1 MARLWLRR
9 AALWAAATASALL
22 LAACGSGTIE
32 SQLHPS
38 RLVVFGDAFA
48 DVGQTGTRYTINDGS
63 INNWTLQLA
72 SRFGLGLAPQAS
84 GGLNYATGNA
94 RVTTKPDAAGKT
106 TTPTV
111 KEQVDAFLAGN
122 AVQSNDLI
130 VLNAGIADVVAE
142 VAQYNAGTETRDQ
155 LIADVKQAG
164 ADLGAQVRRLVN
176 AGATHVAVVGT
187 YNLSKSPWATQTA
200 QQSLL
205 DEASLR
211 FNDQLLLSIVDLGA
225 NVLYVDLALYYNLV
239 IASPTGYEM
248 TNSTDLACTSVDAG
262 AGIGTGAGQVN
273 SALCTSSTLVTGINP
288 LNYVFADRVY
298 PSPHAHRLFGDYAYD
313 KISQRW

>member
-9 AALWAAATASALL
+9 AALCAATASALL
-22 LAACGSGTIE
+22 LAACGSGSIE

-38 RLVVFGDAFA
+38 RMVVFGDAFA
-48 DVGQTGTRYTINDGS
+48 DVGQTGTRYTVNDGS

-72 SRFGLGLAPQAS
+72 SRFGVTVAPAVG
-84 GGLNYATGNA
+84 GGLGYATGNA
-94 RVTTKPDAAGKT
+94 RVNSKPDAAGNAA
-106 TTPTV
+106 TPTV

-142 VAQYNAGTETRDQ
+142 VAQFNAGAETRDQ

-164 ADLGAQVRRLVN
+164 TDLGAQVRRLVN
-176 AGATHVAVVGT
+176 AGASHVVVVGT

-205 DEASLR
+205 EEASLR

-225 NVLYVDLALYYNLV
+225 KVLYVDLALYYNLV
-239 IASPTGYEM
+239 VAAPTGYEM
-248 TNSTDLACTSVDAG
+248 TNSTDTVCTSIDPG
-262 AGIGTGAGQVN
+262 PGIGTGAGQVN
-273 SALCTSSTLVTGINP
+273 SALCTPATVGGLNA
-288 LNYVFADRVY
+288 LNYVFADRLY
-298 PSPHAHRLFGDYAYD
+298 PTPHAHRLFGDYAYD
-313 KISQRW
+313 RISQRW